1 MNLKKANDF
10 LGYSFYTVGAS
21 KIILIILAFLKFG
34 NDVSDIVNNNAL
46 TSSDII
52 ILCSGL
58 IGIAQIVLAIAAVVM
73 IFINMS
79 NEPKAVKGYLYSIGA
94 ILIEIFAPSFL
105 MIFFIF
111 AECGLYM
118 KAGTILVKSNSGIS
132 KNNKRNEELTKNTE
146 WFFDENRENERIN
159 HTEEKKEELPSS
171 KEKSN
176 ENVKGITPSAIL
188 IAWII
193 TIAFILIIYL
203 IQDMVID
210 NKKVEEV
217 NTVIPQNKVINT
229 NVVNTP
235 IVNNNTNTN
244 FNTNTIVES
253 VHEIPVIDDE
263 FAEVEPRLVKIVNE
277 FNKSEIAITMFAQ
290 GNILTAIVSENEIN
304 IFGRLNNINTTVV
317 FNLDGDILSTEIVN
331 DRTNSQKTAL
341 SISYAMYLLDSI
353 GKYKGYPEKAI
364 IKAFNNEASKY
375 YTIENEGVELKQ
387 DPITGNITIKADL
400 SKDFS
405 FLNNN

>member
-1 MNLKKANDF
+1 MNLKKTNDF

-21 KIILIILAFLKFG
+21 KIILIILAFLNFG

-52 ILCSGL
+52 ILCSGI

-94 ILIEIFAPSFL
+94 ILIEIFVPSFL

-193 TIAFILIIYL
+193 TIAFILIVYL

-304 IFGRLNNINTTVV
+304 VFGRLNNINTTVV

-364 IKAFNNEASKY
+364 IKEFNNEASKY